1 MFILRHMP
9 IFRFV
14 LFVWA
19 LLFAMSSSAQS
30 IPDDNTMAMIRAN
43 YLYQFASN
51 SNWPSEW
58 KKGTFNAAIV
68 GNPEVFEIMVSK
80 YAGKPIGSQ
89 ALNVIGAT
97 EMAVTPQVHVLFIDR
112 SKKAELAKYVK
123 EFKGK
128 STLIVTNW
136 EGALAQ
142 GAHVNFLSIDGSI
155 RFELNK
161 TAMTEAVIT
170 PGIKILQW
178 AIE

>member
-1 MFILRHMP
+1 
-9 IFRFV
+9 
-14 LFVWA
+14 
-19 LLFAMSSSAQS
+19 
-30 IPDDNTMAMIRAN
+30 
-43 YLYQFASN
+43 
-51 SNWPSEW
+51 
-58 KKGTFNAAIV
+58 
-68 GNPEVFEIMVSK
+68 MVSK

-97 EMAVTPQVHVLFIDR
+97 EMAVTSQVHVLFIDR

-142 GAHVNFLSIDGSI
+142 GGHVNFLSIDGSI